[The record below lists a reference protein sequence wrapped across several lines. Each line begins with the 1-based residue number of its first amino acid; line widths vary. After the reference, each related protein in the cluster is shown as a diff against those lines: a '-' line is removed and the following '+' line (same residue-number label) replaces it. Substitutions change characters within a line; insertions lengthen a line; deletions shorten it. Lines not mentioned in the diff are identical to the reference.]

1 VNYSDSDWEFFDE
14 IGCVDMKC
22 DQMIIASCNTASGI
36 TLNQKAYAFANNRYD
51 DFIIVEYIFR
61 NTGNIDDDENI
72 EYENNQV
79 LDCYIGLKLKPQ
91 PSGLTQKIISGAGGW
106 NAQVDDWL
114 DYFIGDYNSEFI
126 RVMYGWDG
134 DAASSFYSEDDEGD
148 PLPASGIFMSPH
160 YPGLAILHV
169 DRAVNDPFN
178 DMNQPIMSYYSYGG
192 ANSVNALSIAAGGGV
207 GAENIY
213 QIMRSGNFFSPFFD
227 WSTWNTSQTEIW
239 RIDNNPNREHFKMG
253 TFGFGPYNFNNIGDS
268 IRIVCCYAVG
278 CLGWQET
285 VEIGDMWKNGNIL
298 QVEKN
303 RLLRSGRDSLFA
315 KISQVSKLFIDN
327 SGNFNLM
334 MGADSMADSPEPPG
348 LILNS
353 EVRGVELLFTDV
365 GASRYRVYR
374 RLKPEFYLEDAPS
387 ELVKDP
393 YPLINELNPA
403 ALTRTNEGFF
413 KWVDANVVPGV
424 NYWYAVTAVNEIGI
438 ESSKFQNRT
447 DPNSSA
453 STRGSVKSVSC

>member
-1 VNYSDSDWEFFDE
+1 
-14 IGCVDMKC
+14 
-22 DQMIIASCNTASGI
+22 
-36 TLNQKAYAFANNRYD
+36 
-51 DFIIVEYIFR
+51 
-61 NTGNIDDDENI
+61 
-72 EYENNQV
+72 
-79 LDCYIGLKLKPQ
+79 
-91 PSGLTQKIISGAGGW
+91 
-106 NAQVDDWL
+106 
-114 DYFIGDYNSEFI
+114 
-126 RVMYGWDG
+126 
-134 DAASSFYSEDDEGD
+134 
-148 PLPASGIFMSPH
+148 
-160 YPGLAILHV
+160 
-169 DRAVNDPFN
+169 
-178 DMNQPIMSYYSYGG
+178 
-192 ANSVNALSIAAGGGV
+192 
-207 GAENIY
+207 
-213 QIMRSGNFFSPFFD
+213 
-227 WSTWNTSQTEIW
+227 
-239 RIDNNPNREHFKMG
+239 MG

-453 STRGSVKSVSC
+453 STRGSVSPINDAATALDSVFVVPNPFHVKSQRLYNLPDDALIKFFGLPAQCRIRIYTQSGDLITSIYHEFELPPSNIEEWNLMTYSGQFIASGLYIFVIDQAKDGQGKDLGTTKVGKFVVIR